1 MRISDWSSDVCSSDL
16 HKRCGTVTG
25 GHDRSAAV
33 TTGPDR
39 SAAVRNGR
47 RRPQT
52 VRADRPWSAVAGD
65 GLGLVDGQDMVDLH
79 AVAGQRAMRVF
90 DIGEIEAEAGRRA
103 AVEIG
108 DRKSTRLNSSH

>member
-1 MRISDWSSDVCSSDL
+1 MIRRQPKSTRTNTL
-16 HKRCGTVTG
+16 FPYTTRF
-25 GHDRSAAV
+25 RS
-33 TTGPDR
+33 DR

-90 DIGEIEAEAGRRA
+90 DIGEIEAEIGRASCRES
-103 AVEIG
+103 VCQYV
-108 DRKSTRLNSSH
+108 